1 MEKVNNRAL
10 SEGGAHLLQ
19 RAWLAGKVTPYTKH
33 SRNNSVNCAE

>member
-1 MEKVNNRAL
+1 MEKVSNRAL

-33 SRNNSVNCAE
+33 NSVNCAV